1 MSGITSSAKN
11 YIRILTVSSI
21 AFTIFLTIYFP
32 VYNWKMVSVFII
44 LAIISETFMVKLPG
58 IGGVS
63 VAFAITFATIIEGG
77 PLSGVIVSALGIALS
92 RPYVED
98 IGYIHIFNTPLYK
111 TLFNIS
117 QNILYTGLA
126 GLVYV
131 FLHNRFIYLGEI
143 EPISVMGSM
152 LTFLVVN
159 TFFMTLLIITL
170 NGGRFLDIWY
180 ENFRGIILSVTAV
193 GLLGII
199 IAVAY
204 EKYGAGAVV
213 LFFIPLMLSRYSFKL
228 YVDMRK
234 NYYDTVKA
242 LINTIEAKDS
252 YTSGHAAR
260 VGEYA
265 VAIATEMNMS
275 LKQVDRIRNAALLHD
290 IGKIGINDNILN
302 KEEKLSDLEFEVI
315 KRHPSIG
322 YDIISDIG
330 FLSDVMS
337 IVRNHHERWDGKGYP
352 DGLKG
357 EEISLETCVLTIADS
372 FDAMTTDR
380 PYRKALTVEEA
391 LDEIRKN
398 SGTQFNP
405 DIVEISVKV
414 LKGYGTSI
422 EKDNK
427 DKGIA

>member
-11 YIRILTVSSI
+11 YIRLLTVSAI
-21 AFTIFLTIYFP
+21 VFLGILMVYFP
-32 VYNWKMVSVFII
+32 VYDWKMVAILSA
-44 LAIISETFMVKLPG
+44 LAIVAETFLVQMPG
-58 IGGVS
+58 IGAIS
-63 VAFAITFATIIEGG
+63 VAFAITFSAIILDG
-77 PLSGVIVSALGIALS
+77 PLAGVVVSVLGVALS
-92 RPYVED
+92 RPYVE
-98 IGYIHIFNTPLYK
+98 GRGVIHIFNTPLYK

-126 GLVYV
+126 ALVYV
-131 FLHNRFIYLGEI
+131 FLHNRFVYLGEI

-152 LTFLVVN
+152 LTFLIAN

-170 NGGRFLDIWY
+170 NGGKFLYVWG
-180 ENFRGIILSVTAV
+180 ENFRGTVVNVMAV

-204 EKYGAGAVV
+204 ERYGAGAVV

-242 LINTIEAKDS
+242 LINAIEAKDS

-275 LKQVDRIRNAALLHD
+275 LRQVDRIRNAALLHD

-414 LKGYGTSI
+414 LKSYGTSI